1 MRKIILSVAVS
12 LDGYIEGPN
21 REVDWLEFN
30 DETGKALNEFLEE
43 IDTVLYGRLS
53 YETWGKYTPTE
64 SSPNFEK
71 NFYLLLN
78 KMNKYVFSSSK
89 EEFEG
94 HPKVV
99 KSNFKQ
105 VIQKLKQ
112 LPGKDIWLYGGSR
125 LISTF
130 MNLDLIDEFRIAIFP
145 VVLGAGN
152 PLFKDVKHSV
162 KLKLIDSRNGKSGV
176 VEFKYERL
184 IDKQKIV
191 N

>member
-30 DETGKALNEFLEE
+30 DETGKALNKFLEE

-53 YETWGKYTPTE
+53 YETWGKYIPSD
-64 SSPNFEK
+64 SSPDFEK
-71 NFYLLLN
+71 NFYSLLE

-94 HPKVV
+94 NPIVV
-99 KSNFKQ
+99 KSDISK

-130 MNLDLIDEFRIAIFP
+130 INLDLIDEFRITVFP
-145 VVLGAGN
+145 IILGAGN
-152 PLFKDVKHSV
+152 PLFKDIKHSV
-162 KLKLIDSRNGKSGV
+162 KLKLIDTRNGKSGV

-184 IDKQKIV
+184 ID
-191 N
+191 